1 MKEDISALVDG
12 ELNDLERQRVLSALG
27 QDQQLR
33 RMWERY
39 HLAGTVL
46 RRELDVVVSPDL
58 ADRISQRLQQEVP
71 GAAGPGSWLG
81 SRQFLK
87 IGAGVAIAA
96 SVATVAILSLPP
108 VLSTPAASSLA
119 RITGSPRTVVA
130 EAPRQA
136 APDQQRALNP
146 YLVRHGEFSPA
157 GMNGM
162 LGYVRVVGGG
172 PAGTDSN
179 STSGE

>member
-12 ELNDLERQRVLSALG
+12 ELSDLERQRVLSAMG
-27 QDQQLR
+27 QDEQLR
-33 RMWERY
+33 RVWERY
-39 HLAGTVL
+39 HVAGTVL
-46 RRELDVVVSPDL
+46 RRELDVMVGPDL
-58 ADRISQRLQQEVP
+58 ADRIHQRLQQETP
-71 GAAGPGSWLG
+71 GAPGWKGWLG

-108 VLSTPAASSLA
+108 VLTTPAAAPLA
-119 RITGSPRTVVA
+119 RQTGTSGTIVA
-130 EAPRQA
+130 ETRPT
-136 APDQQRALNP
+136 PPEQQRALNP

-172 PAGTDSN
+172 PVSADSN
-179 STSGE
+179 SASGE